1 MPALPSGLNVSR
13 CLKHQLWALCIA
25 FLNWGQSFQNLSFN
39 STQSSCGVFLKAA
52 SVSPQSSFSRGQ
64 KSDTWWP
71 QAYVFNIGKG
81 MSSGRRLQKEA
92 PLRGKRVPQPE
103 TFLPYLPWHNAGV
116 CKLGLLTICAG
127 WFSVVGGCLAPPR
140 VFSSILGLHMLYVS
154 SIPSA
159 PSSDNKKCPQTLLY
173 VHWVEAK

>member
-1 MPALPSGLNVSR
+1 MPALPSGLSVSR

-81 MSSGRRLQKEA
+81 MPPGLRLRKQA
-92 PLRGKRVPQPE
+92 PLRGKE
-103 TFLPYLPWHNAGV
+103 WLNTKLFFHTFPGIMQGCVSLDYWHSVLDDSLLWEAVLPLPRM
-116 CKLGLLTICAG
+116 
-127 WFSVVGGCLAPPR
+127 F
-140 VFSSILGLHMLYVS
+140 SILGLHTLYVS

-159 PSSDNKKCPQTLLY
+159 PSSDNKKCPQTLLN